1 MTTRDALDDAIYLQ
15 IEILSQEGNIL
26 LEDDGDWRG
35 AIAKWQAALA
45 LVPEPKT
52 DWSAALWLYASIGTA
67 WLDAPDMAQA
77 QDAFETA
84 YRCPDG
90 HLNPYVLL
98 QLGKIYAISGSHDA
112 ATKMLLRAYMLDGEA
127 IFAEDPGQLDYLRA
141 RVDLSKPTMN

>member
-1 MTTRDALDDAIYLQ
+1 MTEAAELTDAIHAQ
-15 IEILSQEGNIL
+15 IEVLSQEGNVL

-35 AIAKWQAALA
+35 AIAKWQTALA

-98 QLGKIYAISGSHDA
+98 QLGKIYASSGSNDA

-127 IFAEDPGQLDYLRA
+127 IFAEDPEQLDYLRA
-141 RVDLSKPTMN
+141 HVDLSRPTMN